1 MIWKYSLNN
10 KDSFYFSNYCYILII
25 LTPINIIILTT
36 IAKAQNYR
44 HDYYVNVTTNVNDG
58 TCKTDGTVQMAV
70 IQQKLLIA
78 TNKANTYS
86 LTDSTNYNTAT
97 EDIAIYDYEKYKT
110 KVLTGMELFVL

>member
-1 MIWKYSLNN
+1 
-10 KDSFYFSNYCYILII
+10 
-25 LTPINIIILTT
+25 
-36 IAKAQNYR
+36 
-44 HDYYVNVTTNVNDG
+44 
-58 TCKTDGTVQMAV
+58 MAV